1 MSKRINPAPKTSSS
15 EVALVT
21 VNRPTTLLP
30 VKKVLRTPDAAEYT
44 GLAVST
50 LEKMRLTG
58 NGPEF
63 IRLSARAVGYEIE
76 VLDRW
81 LESRR
86 RRSTSDTGGWTGQEG
101 PSVPAPTQR
110 PAPDDPSPDP
120 EHE

>member
-1 MSKRINPAPKTSSS
+1 MTKRNYHIPKAATSEVTLSTATQPASSS
-15 EVALVT
+15 
-21 VNRPTTLLP
+21 PG
-30 VKKVLRTPDAAEYT
+30 KKVLRTPGAAEYT

-58 NGPEF
+58 DGPEF

-86 RRSTSDTGGWTGQEG
+86 RRSTSDTGLGWGG
-101 PSVPAPTQR
+101 RCDRNVS
-110 PAPDDPSPDP
+110 
-120 EHE
+120 